1 MKPMVEYDAPAERT
15 GLEIAIVGMQAR
27 FPGAQSTEAYWANL
41 RDGVESI
48 THFSKEE
55 LRASGIPPRI
65 VEAPNYVAARGI
77 VEEAMR
83 FDASFFKYL
92 PGEAL
97 TIDPQQR
104 AFLECAWAALEDA
117 AIVPRTFD
125 GGIGVFA
132 GVGSN
137 GFAEHLRN
145 DPRLRGSD
153 DGYQVRLG
161 SDKDYVATR
170 TSYKLGLE
178 GPGYTVQTGCSTSLV
193 AVHLARQSLISGEC
207 RAALA
212 GGATIH
218 VPQRAG
224 QFHTEG
230 SAFSPDGACR
240 PFDANG
246 EGTVNG
252 EGVAVVVLKRLDDAL
267 ADGDVIHA
275 VIRGSAVNNDGMRKA
290 GFTAPSVDGQA
301 EVVRMSHRAANVHP
315 RSIGY
320 VEAHGTGTPL
330 GDPIEVK
337 ALTAAFR
344 RETDAQQYCAL
355 GSVKSNIGHTDAAAG
370 VAGLIKAALS
380 VRDGVI
386 VPTLHFTAPNPRAE
400 LDTSPFYVPTETR
413 PWEEDGGRRT
423 AAVSSFGVGGTN
435 AHLILEEPPRRRV
448 RARAKA
454 FGVHVLPLSA
464 KTETAL
470 AQRARDVKTHL
481 ASDAPEEDAART
493 LGDVAHTLQYG
504 RDAFSHRSVVVAQD
518 RSDAADQLEE
528 LAALH
533 AETVVPASAHRP
545 VAFAFPGGGEDL
557 VNVVPAL
564 YATVPAFT
572 DAMDRCATLLQ
583 DEVGLDVDVRA
594 ILATA
599 PNEDDARRSLRR
611 PPVLLASLFAVE
623 YALAQVWM
631 RWGVTPSRV
640 FGHSFGE
647 YVAACIAGVFALRDG
662 LSLAVERGR
671 LFEGLDRG
679 AMISVN
685 LSADRAREYVDA
697 TDGVDLAVVNAS
709 EICVC
714 SGRPDAVDALA
725 QRLEADGVEVRTLDL
740 PRAGHSHMVDPIVD
754 PLVEH
759 VRSIPRSAPSIP
771 LVSSVTGEE
780 LPASTVTDPDYW
792 GRHLRDTV
800 RFTDC
805 IGTVLD
811 ESGCVVLEVGP
822 GNGVCSLVQR
832 HPDYDPAR
840 HVATPSGGPDGRLE
854 PRVLVHSLGTL
865 WSAGLEVD
873 WSRVYTEGDAG
884 ARVPLATYP
893 FEGKEYTLHI
903 PSSDAAHGASAQDTH
918 AHGANA
924 TGANGTGANATEEGS
939 TNGAGANGA
948 GANGATGGSTEAN
961 AGANGEGVDR
971 PPPLDEIERTV
982 RAHWVRLLG
991 TSDFDAN
998 DSFFDLGGHS
1008 FLATQCLNRIR
1019 RDFDV
1024 SLSMRTLFAASSVR
1038 ELSLEIHRV
1047 LGAGT
1052 AIEEGDVEALQDEA
1066 ALPPDVGAATD
1077 ETAIPDTVRTVF
1089 LTGATG
1095 YLGAH
1100 LLHALLQTPVSNV
1113 ACLMRADNA
1122 EAGRERLTDALR
1134 TFDRWEPAH
1143 ADRITAVPGDLEAE
1157 NLGLSAAQ
1165 FDAWAE
1171 ATDAVVHAGARVH
1184 FTTPYRTLRA
1194 ANVRGTETL
1203 LRLATTGQT
1212 VSAFHHVSTL
1222 AVFPYAESLDD
1233 VVLESDPLP
1242 TSGVLPNGY
1251 AQSKYVAER
1260 SVEQARERGFPVSVY
1275 RPGAVLGD
1283 TQTGQSRKD
1292 DTVWR
1297 MMKGC
1302 IQLGIAP
1309 HLPMRIPA
1317 APVDFVSRAIVWLV
1331 HQRRSYGGTF
1341 HVVDADQIDY
1351 NDFFD
1356 MLAGAGYPVERVP
1369 FETWYDSLQEHVAQ
1383 DADNAL
1389 FPLAHTLGREPDL
1402 VPEFGTE
1409 ALQGALRDA
1418 PFECPSLT
1426 QELFARYVRYFE
1438 RTGFLDDE
1446 VALAASDAGR

>member
-1 MKPMVEYDAPAERT
+1 MVEYDTPTERT

-27 FPGAQSTEAYWANL
+27 FPGAQSTRAYWANL
-41 RDGVESI
+41 REGVESI

-55 LRASGIPPRI
+55 LLASGIAPRI

-83 FDASFFKYL
+83 FDASFFNYL

-125 GGIGVFA
+125 GGVGVFA

-145 DPRLRGSD
+145 DPRLQGSD
-153 DGYQVRLG
+153 DGYQVRFG

-170 TSYKLGLE
+170 ASYKLGLE

-301 EVVRMSHRAANVHP
+301 EVVRMSHRVSNVHP

-330 GDPIEVK
+330 GDPVEVK

-344 RETDAQQYCAL
+344 RETDARQYCAL

-370 VAGLIKAALS
+370 VAGLMKAALS

-400 LDTSPFYVPTETR
+400 LETSPFYVPTKTR
-413 PWEEDGGRRT
+413 PWEEDSGRRT

-435 AHLILEEPPRRRV
+435 AHVVLEEPPQRRV

-454 FGVHVLPLSA
+454 FGLHVLPLSA
-464 KTETAL
+464 KTKTAL
-470 AQRARDVKTHL
+470 AKRARDVKTHL
-481 ASDAPEEDAART
+481 APDAQEGEAART

-504 RDAFSHRSVVVAQD
+504 RDAFSHRSVVVVRD
-518 RSDAADQLEE
+518 CSDAVNQLKE

-533 AETVVPASAHRP
+533 AETVVPASARRP

-557 VNVVPAL
+557 VNVAPAL

-572 DAMDRCATLLQ
+572 HAIDRCTTLLQ

-594 ILATA
+594 ILVD
-599 PNEDDARRSLRR
+599 PDEESARQSLLR
-611 PPVLLASLFAVE
+611 PSVLLASLFTVE

-631 RWGVTPSRV
+631 SWGVTPSLV

-647 YVAACIAGVFALRDG
+647 YVAACIAGVFPLRGG

-671 LFEGLDRG
+671 LFEELDRG

-685 LSADRAREYVDA
+685 LSAERAREYVDA

-714 SGRPDAVDALA
+714 SGRPEAVDALV
-725 QRLEADGVEVRTLDL
+725 QRLEADGVEVRALDL
-740 PRAGHSHMVDPIVD
+740 PRAGHSHMVDSIVD
-754 PLVEH
+754 PLVNH

-805 IGTVLD
+805 IRTVLK
-811 ESGCVVLEVGP
+811 ESGCIVLEVGP
-822 GNGVCSLVQR
+822 GNGLCSLVQR
-832 HPDYDPAR
+832 HPDYDSTQ
-840 HVATPSGGPDGRLE
+840 HVATPSGGLNGRLE
-854 PRVLVHSLGTL
+854 PRALVHSLGAL

-873 WSRVYTEGDAG
+873 WSRIYTEGDAG

-893 FEGKEYTLHI
+893 FEGKEYTLRI
-903 PSSDAAHGASAQDTH
+903 PSPGAAQDADTH
-918 AHGANA
+918 GPNVTGDNA
-924 TGANGTGANATEEGS
+924 TKRDSTNEAGENGTTE
-939 TNGAGANGA
+939 TDQ
-948 GANGATGGSTEAN
+948 TPT
-961 AGANGEGVDR
+961 
-971 PPPLDEIERTV
+971 LDEIERTV

-1008 FLATQCLNRIR
+1008 FLATQCLNCIR

-1024 SLSMRTLFAASSVR
+1024 GLSMRTLFAASSVR
-1038 ELSLEIHRV
+1038 ELSVEIHRV

-1052 AIEEGDVEALQDEA
+1052 AIEEGDVEALQEEP
-1066 ALPPDVGAATD
+1066 ALPPGVGTMID
-1077 ETAIPDTVRTVF
+1077 ETAIPDTIRTVF

-1100 LLHALLQTPVSNV
+1100 LLHALLQTPVFNV
-1113 ACLMRADNA
+1113 ACLVRADSA

-1134 TFDRWEPAH
+1134 TFDRWEPAY
-1143 ADRITAVPGDLEAE
+1143 ADRITAIPGDLEAE
-1157 NLGLSAAQ
+1157 NLGLSAVQ
-1165 FDAWAE
+1165 FDTWAD

-1203 LRLATTGQT
+1203 LRMATTGQT

-1222 AVFPYAESLDD
+1222 AVFPYAQSLDD

-1317 APVDFVSRAIVWLV
+1317 APVDFVSRAIAWFV
-1331 HQRRSYGGTF
+1331 HQRRPYGGTF
-1341 HVVDADQIDY
+1341 HVVDADQISY

-1356 MLAGAGYPVERVP
+1356 MLAQAGYPVERVP

-1389 FPLAHTLGREPDL
+1389 FPLAHTLRREPDL

-1426 QELFARYVRYFE
+1426 QDLFALYVRYFE
-1438 RTGFLDDE
+1438 RTGFLDDGKA
-1446 VALAASDAGR
+1446 ALTTSSARGGARPNG